1 MSNLKPNPET
11 KEIEMVEQK
20 VTNTEENTTVRRPDT
35 FYSQNGASELFN
47 HLDNVTLKIKPQD
60 TYANAIP
67 IGSISYGMN
76 MVILGLYLCNA
87 YELNSL
93 VVTELLL
100 VGGIAQITAGI
111 FEFIKGRSY
120 VTSVYFTYGFY
131 CLTHMSVIAI
141 LKYGWVKLS
150 TETKVYESLAAYYFF
165 WMLISISMIICS
177 FKSNLFF
184 TIKTVGITIMY
195 FLLIFGYGC
204 PSEGA
209 RKAGGAFGIISGVA
223 GIYIGAG
230 QMVNEGFN
238 KALFPMFPYVSN
250 NGIDIFGENKNVS
263 VQSGAESSRTLK

>member
-11 KEIEMVEQK
+11 KEIEMVDQK
-20 VTNTEENTTVRRPDT
+20 VINQEESTTVRRPDT
-35 FYSQNGASELFN
+35 FYSQNGASELFS

-67 IGSISYGMN
+67 IGSISFGMN
-76 MVILGLYLCNA
+76 MILFGLCLCKA

-100 VGGIAQITAGI
+100 VGGVGQITAGI

-120 VTSVYFTYGFY
+120 VTSVYITYGFY
-131 CLTHMSVIAI
+131 CLTHMSIIAI
-141 LKYGWVKLS
+141 KEYEWVVPEDEMKLN
-150 TETKVYESLAAYYFF
+150 ESLAAYYFF

-184 TIKTVGITIMY
+184 TIKTATITVMY
-195 FLLIFGYGC
+195 LLLIIGYGC
-204 PSEGA
+204 PSDGA

-223 GIYIGAG
+223 GIYIGVG

-238 KALFPMFPYVSN
+238 KDIFPMIPYVSN
-250 NGIDIFGENKNVS
+250 NGIDIFGGNKIIT
-263 VQSGAESSRTLK
+263 QSGAESARTLK

>member
-35 FYSQNGASELFN
+35 FYSQNGASELFS

-76 MVILGLYLCNA
+76 MVIFGLYLCKA
-87 YELNSL
+87 FELNSL

-120 VTSVYFTYGFY
+120 VTSVYLTYGFY
-131 CLTHMSVIAI
+131 SLTHMSIIAI
-141 LKYGWVKLS
+141 YKYNWVLPAN
-150 TETKVYESLAAYYFF
+150 ETKFYESIAAYYFF
-165 WMLISISMIICS
+165 WMLISISMVICS

-195 FLLIFGYGC
+195 FLLIIGYGC
-204 PSEGA
+204 PSDGS

-223 GIYIGAG
+223 GIYIGVG
-230 QMVNEGFN
+230 QMVNEGYN
-238 KALFPMFPYVSN
+238 KDLFPMFPYVSN